1 MSLYNSSPLIIRMLR
16 LSQFKKN
23 KNKNRP
29 IMHPIALHLLSFFT
43 LGKFLSKGSV
53 LFPFPQH
60 LFSIALYNLVSITRQ
75 KLCSGKLWMAP
86 EQRRDCSL
94 LQFEGTTKACW
105 CFCLFYP
112 ILIGFPLL
120 VDTFKTKRITKIYT
134 SFSFSIASKTKSEN
148 EMLKQ

>member
-1 MSLYNSSPLIIRMLR
+1 MIRMLR
-16 LSQFKKN
+16 LSQFLKKT
-23 KNKNRP
+23 KIDRLC
-29 IMHPIALHLLSFFT
+29 ILIDLYLLSFFT

-53 LFPFPQH
+53 LLPSPQH
-60 LFSIALYNLVSITRQ
+60 LFSIAVYNLVSITRQ

-86 EQRRDCSL
+86 NQRRDCFL

-112 ILIGFPLL
+112 ILIVFLLL

-134 SFSFSIASKTKSEN
+134 SSSFSIASKTKSEN
-148 EMLKQ
+148 EMLKQYIINL